1 MAQDRE
7 GVDPF
12 ESMREQMDRERDNFF
27 RGVNPRDWPNEGAA
41 GSRGGI
47 FNRVSSIRKYL
58 IIVGL
63 PRHPHLYWKVP
74 LAMAGKSL
82 ATRSFASDGP
92 RQTRVG
98 GPCKE

>member
-1 MAQDRE
+1 MAGQNGDPDPFGRRSVAHERE

-47 FNRVSSIRKYL
+47 FNRVSSIQSNLSLSACQDIHICIRKY
-58 IIVGL
+58 G
-63 PRHPHLYWKVP
+63 
-74 LAMAGKSL
+74 
-82 ATRSFASDGP
+82 
-92 RQTRVG
+92 
-98 GPCKE
+98 

>member
-1 MAQDRE
+1 MAGQNGDPDPFGRRSVAQDRE

-63 PRHPHLYWKVP
+63 PRHPYLDFEKY
-74 LAMAGKSL
+74 G
-82 ATRSFASDGP
+82 
-92 RQTRVG
+92 
-98 GPCKE
+98 

>member
-1 MAQDRE
+1 MAGQNGEPDPFGRRSVAGE

-12 ESMREQMDRERDNFF
+12 ESMREQMDRERENFF

-47 FNRVSSIRKYL
+47 FNRVSSIQNCL

-63 PRHPHLYWKVP
+63 PRHPYLY
-74 LAMAGKSL
+74 
-82 ATRSFASDGP
+82 
-92 RQTRVG
+92 
-98 GPCKE
+98 